1 MEFFSLKHGIIP
13 ALDESDPKIIGKI
26 VSEIHDVK
34 GLSALK
40 VSGRLALRKGLEA
53 TVNAVR
59 EHTEALPII
68 LDYQK
73 AGTDVPFIERLLIE
87 SNYDLIDGIIFFPQ
101 SGTRSQKEL
110 IDAAKEKGIVP
121 IAGGFMTHPE
131 YIEEE
136 GGYIPERNVDR
147 MYLNSVKWGVNHFI
161 VPGNKPD
168 VIREYKELLST
179 KLSEIG
185 LEPVF
190 AGPGIG
196 KDAQGGD
203 IDLANKAANPYAF
216 HGIVGRAIR
225 KAENRREATE
235 RLCER
240 ALSYK

>member
-1 MEFFSLKHGIIP
+1 MGLFSLKYGVIP
-13 ALDESDPKIIGKI
+13 ALDESNPKRIGEI
-26 VSEIHDVK
+26 VKQTHDVK
-34 GLSALK
+34 GIVGYK

-59 EHTEALPII
+59 EHTEDLPII

-87 SNYDLIDGIIFFPQ
+87 SNYDLINGVIFFPQ
-101 SGTRSQKEL
+101 SGTKSQKEL
-110 IDAAKEKGIVP
+110 IDAAKDKGIVP

-136 GGYIPERNVDR
+136 DGYIPERNVDS

-185 LEPVF
+185 LKPVF

-203 IDLANKAANPYAF
+203 IDLAIRAAKPYSF
-216 HGIVGRAIR
+216 QGIVGRAIR
-225 KAENRREATE
+225 KAEKPKEAATG
-235 RLCER
+235 LCKKV
-240 ALSYK
+240 LSYK